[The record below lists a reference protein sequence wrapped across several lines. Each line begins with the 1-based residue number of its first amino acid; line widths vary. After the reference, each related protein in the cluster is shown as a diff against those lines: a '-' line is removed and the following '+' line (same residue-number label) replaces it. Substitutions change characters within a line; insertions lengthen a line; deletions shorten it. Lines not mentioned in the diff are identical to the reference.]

1 MDNERDSDQ
10 GGLLSKSKQ
19 MKEKTSESNPSNAS
33 CFSADARGAII
44 KEILSMGSRNE
55 KTYDQYDDKQ
65 REEMIKEVMKINEF
79 PEKITISMFLDTK
92 HYPASG
98 LIPDGWTYE
107 EHYHYLYLHRIV
119 YPIYDIEQKRFQ
131 LQHDEH
137 RQELIEAVM
146 LINKYPDIITEKRFD
161 PLYGP
166 GLKPPF
172 DRSQYKKRSRI
183 SYPPEVHK
191 HYWEL
196 YYMVY
201 PPEIKRIRSRKEI
214 EDMTDRQ
221 NRIHHEAKIGRNGDL
236 NYKIYVDCTHLIPK

>member
-1 MDNERDSDQ
+1 MNEPPKDKNYIAIVNSRSH
-10 GGLLSKSKQ
+10 LLHNLF
-19 MKEKTSESNPSNAS
+19 SE
-33 CFSADARGAII
+33 
-44 KEILSMGSRNE
+44 
-55 KTYDQYDDKQ
+55 TYDQYDDKQ
-65 REEMIKEVMKINEF
+65 REEMIREVMKINEF
-79 PEKITISMFLDTK
+79 PEKITISMFLDTT

-119 YPIYDIEQKRFQ
+119 YPIYDIEQQRYKPEY
-131 LQHDEH
+131 DER

-146 LINKYPDIITEKRFD
+146 LINKYPDIITEETFH

-172 DRSQYKKRSRI
+172 DRSQYKKRSRPRI